1 MESSDSPVLSL
12 EAVTKLFG
20 TKAAVNKL
28 SLDVYAGEVFGF
40 LGPNGAGKTTTIRL
54 VLDILRPNTGT
65 ITLFGKDNR
74 LTTITHR
81 RLGYLSGDMVLDGDL
96 TGAQYLSFVDYQ
108 FGGGHKKRIKELAN
122 LLQIDLKMRIDSYSR
137 GNRQKIALIA
147 ALAHQPELLILDEP
161 TSGFDPLVQETFM
174 DLINEY
180 RAQGGAV
187 FMSSHTLGE
196 VQRLCNRVAFIKD
209 GSLIGIKDI
218 DELKQ
223 SSTKTV
229 SINAKAPEI
238 SALKAKLNGLTGLKL
253 RSATKSTI
261 SLTYDGKV
269 PNLLKFLGAFP
280 IDDITITE
288 PELEEV
294 FIGYYKNR
302 GSV

>member
-1 MESSDSPVLSL
+1 MKSSDSSVLSL

-20 TKAAVNKL
+20 DKVAVNKL
-28 SLDVYAGEVFGF
+28 SLDVYTGEVFGF

-54 VLDILRPNTGT
+54 ILDVLRPSAGK
-65 ITLFGKDNR
+65 ITLFNKDNR
-74 LTTITHR
+74 LTTTTHR
-81 RLGYLSGDMVLDGDL
+81 RLGYLSGDMVIDGDL

-108 FGGGHKKRIKELAN
+108 FGGGHEKRIKELAN
-122 LLQIDLKMRIDSYSR
+122 LLQINLKMRIDSYSR

-174 DLINEY
+174 DLVNEY
-180 RAQGGAV
+180 RAQGGTV
-187 FMSSHTLGE
+187 FMSSHTLSE

-209 GSLIGIKDI
+209 GALVGIKDI

-223 SSTKTV
+223 SSTKTI
-229 SINAKAPEI
+229 SISAKESEI
-238 SALKAKLNGLTGLKL
+238 SSLKAGLNKLEGLKL
-253 RSATKSTI
+253 RSSTKSVITL
-261 SLTYDGKV
+261 SYDGNISK
-269 PNLLKFLGAFP
+269 LLQLLGTHH

-294 FIGYYKNR
+294 FIGYYRNGGKA
-302 GSV
+302 